1 MEQILDKIYKATPN
15 EIEQILHATLER
27 YRELYPKWD
36 ISTLS
41 LEKAGDK
48 NEQLD
53 RMIAMLQNLKDFS

>member
-1 MEQILDKIYKATPN
+1 MEQILDKIDAAPPK
-15 EIEQILHATLER
+15 EIEQILKAALAR
-27 YRELYPKWD
+27 YRDLYPQWD

-53 RMIAMLQNLKDFS
+53 RVIDLLRNMKES

>member
-1 MEQILDKIYKATPN
+1 MKQILDKIDAATPN
-15 EIEQILHATLER
+15 EIEQILKAALAR
-27 YRELYPKWD
+27 YRELYPEWD

-53 RMIAMLQNLKDFS
+53 RVIDLLRNMKES

>member
-1 MEQILDKIYKATPN
+1 MEQILDKIDAATPN
-15 EIEQILHATLER
+15 EIEQILKAVLAR
-27 YRELYPKWD
+27 YRELYPQWD

-53 RMIAMLQNLKDFS
+53 RVIDLLRNMKES

>member
-1 MEQILDKIYKATPN
+1 MEQILDKIDAAPPK
-15 EIEQILHATLER
+15 EIEQILKAALAR
-27 YRELYPKWD
+27 YRDLYPEWD

-53 RMIAMLQNLKDFS
+53 RVIDLLRNMKES

>member
-1 MEQILDKIYKATPN
+1 MEQILDKIYAATPN
-15 EIEQILHATLER
+15 EIEQILKAALAR
-27 YRELYPKWD
+27 YRDLYPQWD

-53 RMIAMLQNLKDFS
+53 RVIDLLRNMKES

>member
-1 MEQILDKIYKATPN
+1 MEQILDKIDAATPN
-15 EIEQILHATLER
+15 EIEQILKAALAR
-27 YRELYPKWD
+27 YWDLYPQWD

-53 RMIAMLQNLKDFS
+53 RVIDLLRNMKES

>member
-1 MEQILDKIYKATPN
+1 MEQILDKIDAATPK
-15 EIEQILHATLER
+15 EIEQILKAALAR
-27 YRELYPKWD
+27 YRDLYPEWD

-53 RMIAMLQNLKDFS
+53 RVIDLLRNMKES

>member
-1 MEQILDKIYKATPN
+1 MKQILDKIYAATPN
-15 EIEQILHATLER
+15 EIEQILKAALAR
-27 YRELYPKWD
+27 YRELYPEWD

-53 RMIAMLQNLKDFS
+53 RVIDLLRNMKES

>member
-1 MEQILDKIYKATPN
+1 MDQTLQKIYEAAPN

-27 YRELYPKWD
+27 YRELYPQRD

-53 RMIAMLQNLKDFS
+53 RVIDLLRNMKEA

>member
-1 MEQILDKIYKATPN
+1 MDQILDKIDAATPN
-15 EIEQILHATLER
+15 EIEQILKAALAR
-27 YRELYPKWD
+27 YRELYPGWD

-53 RMIAMLQNLKDFS
+53 RVIDLLRNMKES

>member
-1 MEQILDKIYKATPN
+1 MKQILDKINAATPN
-15 EIEQILHATLER
+15 EIEQILKAALAR
-27 YRELYPKWD
+27 YRELYPQWD

-53 RMIAMLQNLKDFS
+53 RVIDLLRNMKES

>member
-1 MEQILDKIYKATPN
+1 MKQILDKINAATPN
-15 EIEQILHATLER
+15 EIEQILKAALAR
-27 YRELYPKWD
+27 YRELYPEWD

-53 RMIAMLQNLKDFS
+53 RVIDLLRNMKES